1 MGGMG
6 SVAGGKAEEMN
17 TGKKTV
23 VGARPYKPRST
34 CDLYVPE
41 KGECAGL
48 NQLLCAERGKCAFYK
63 SRKRARDDRVASIL
77 ARRDKG
83 LVISDMEAQQLLE
96 AMKRKPEREGG

>member
-1 MGGMG
+1 
-6 SVAGGKAEEMN
+6 MN
-17 TGKKTV
+17 VRKNAV
-23 VGARPYKPRST
+23 VGATPYKPRIT

-48 NQLLCAERGKCAFYK
+48 NQLLCAKSGKCAFYK

>member
-1 MGGMG
+1 MGGLG
-6 SVAGGKAEEMN
+6 SVVGGNAEEMN
-17 TGKKTV
+17 VGKKTV
-23 VGARPYKPRST
+23 VGARPYKPKVT

-77 ARRDKG
+77 ARRAKG

-96 AMKRKPEREGG
+96 AMKREPEREGG

>member
-1 MGGMG
+1 
-6 SVAGGKAEEMN
+6 MN

-83 LVISDMEAQQLLE
+83 LVISDMEAQLLLE